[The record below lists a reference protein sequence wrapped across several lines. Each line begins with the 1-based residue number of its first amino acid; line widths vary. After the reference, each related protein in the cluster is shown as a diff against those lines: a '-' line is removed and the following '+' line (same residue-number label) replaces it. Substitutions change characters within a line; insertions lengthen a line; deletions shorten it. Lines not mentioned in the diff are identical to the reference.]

1 MERKLKEVKL
11 DSAKTFSELY
21 GLKDQSPLIG
31 VIDFKTAQKSPNNL
45 EMEYGVYALY
55 LKDVSVCS
63 LKYGAYPCDY
73 TSGTLVMFAPGQRA
87 RLDSPEAQVR
97 PDVIGLLFHL
107 DLIEGT
113 PLGLTMGKYT
123 FFSYKEAESLHL
135 SDSERDIFRRA
146 LQEIAEHL
154 RVPAAWH
161 TRDILA
167 SQIQLL
173 LDCVNSFYV
182 RQFGTRHA
190 INLKI
195 LQNFRVQLKGF
206 YVEGRSTNGFPSVSY
221 FAEKANLSPGYFGE
235 LIKKETGKTPQ
246 ELIGNHILECAR
258 QRLVLSKD
266 FVSTIAYDLGFTH
279 PQHFTRFFKQRT
291 GMTPKEFRQS
301 AIRKDKW
308 VR

>member
-1 MERKLKEVKL
+1 
-11 DSAKTFSELY
+11 
-21 GLKDQSPLIG
+21 
-31 VIDFKTAQKSPNNL
+31 
-45 EMEYGVYALY
+45 
-55 LKDVSVCS
+55 
-63 LKYGAYPCDY
+63 
-73 TSGTLVMFAPGQRA
+73 
-87 RLDSPEAQVR
+87 
-97 PDVIGLLFHL
+97 
-107 DLIEGT
+107 
-113 PLGLTMGKYT
+113 
-123 FFSYKEAESLHL
+123 
-135 SDSERDIFRRA
+135 
-146 LQEIAEHL
+146 
-154 RVPAAWH
+154 
-161 TRDILA
+161 
-167 SQIQLL
+167 
-173 LDCVNSFYV
+173 
-182 RQFGTRHA
+182 
-190 INLKI
+190 

>member
-107 DLIEGT
+107 D
-113 PLGLTMGKYT
+113 
-123 FFSYKEAESLHL
+123 
-135 SDSERDIFRRA
+135 
-146 LQEIAEHL
+146 
-154 RVPAAWH
+154 
-161 TRDILA
+161 
-167 SQIQLL
+167 
-173 LDCVNSFYV
+173 
-182 RQFGTRHA
+182 
-190 INLKI
+190 
-195 LQNFRVQLKGF
+195 
-206 YVEGRSTNGFPSVSY
+206 
-221 FAEKANLSPGYFGE
+221 
-235 LIKKETGKTPQ
+235 
-246 ELIGNHILECAR
+246 
-258 QRLVLSKD
+258 
-266 FVSTIAYDLGFTH
+266 
-279 PQHFTRFFKQRT
+279 
-291 GMTPKEFRQS
+291 
-301 AIRKDKW
+301 
-308 VR
+308 